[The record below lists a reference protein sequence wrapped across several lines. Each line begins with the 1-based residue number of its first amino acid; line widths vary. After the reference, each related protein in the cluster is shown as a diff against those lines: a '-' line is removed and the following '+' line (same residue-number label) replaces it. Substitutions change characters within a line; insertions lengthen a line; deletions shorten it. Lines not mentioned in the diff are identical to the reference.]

1 MNLEYIY
8 RQMVRVLHGD
18 IICINEE
25 GKIEA
30 CYGDMAALGNPLFT
44 DPEFLADICN
54 RKIRDYPEIF
64 CENDTIFYAV
74 ISLNDRFS
82 NSVGRKIIVGPVSVE
97 KRTKASEHYL
107 MEHHRISETTGFR
120 LSFCE
125 LKVFGSGV
133 LMLYHM
139 ITGKEMTLNDLWQK
153 NGIQETDII
162 EVKGQVSSTIF
173 ERQEQELPHNPY
185 DHYPLESEQL
195 LHPEY
200 YPEVI
205 PDDVSAMPEALQ
217 LEAHYHC
224 PATLGAT
231 GDTNRKIRTGYFA
244 GVSFLD
250 QQIEKIFQALKDEG
264 IFDNTLIIYTS
275 DHGDMLG
282 DHGLYSKGAMFYEQ
296 GVNVPLIVKFPHQ
309 TQGCR
314 SEDLVMLE
322 DMFSTI
328 YTAAGGDA
336 SFRPESLPLQGEKK
350 HEFAM
355 TEYRGC
361 GKFDLMG
368 FPHILHATMIRT
380 AEWKLNLYHDTCD
393 GQLFHLTEDPQ
404 EKNNLYHDPA
414 SAGKIMELMQMYL
427 RYDTER
433 DYNYNAERGGRSGI
447 PGFAK
452 AICEIKL

>member
-1 MNLEYIY
+1 M
-8 RQMVRVLHGD
+8 
-18 IICINEE
+18 
-25 GKIEA
+25 
-30 CYGDMAALGNPLFT
+30 
-44 DPEFLADICN
+44 
-54 RKIRDYPEIF
+54 
-64 CENDTIFYAV
+64 
-74 ISLNDRFS
+74 
-82 NSVGRKIIVGPVSVE
+82 
-97 KRTKASEHYL
+97 
-107 MEHHRISETTGFR
+107 
-120 LSFCE
+120 
-125 LKVFGSGV
+125 
-133 LMLYHM
+133 
-139 ITGKEMTLNDLWQK
+139 
-153 NGIQETDII
+153 
-162 EVKGQVSSTIF
+162 
-173 ERQEQELPHNPY
+173 
-185 DHYPLESEQL
+185 
-195 LHPEY
+195 
-200 YPEVI
+200 
-205 PDDVSAMPEALQ
+205 
-217 LEAHYHC
+217 
-224 PATLGAT
+224 
-231 GDTNRKIRTGYFA
+231 
-244 GVSFLD
+244 
-250 QQIEKIFQALKDEG
+250 
-264 IFDNTLIIYTS
+264 IIYTS

-393 GQLFHLTEDPQ
+393 GQLFHLAEDPQ

-414 SAGKIMELMQMYL
+414 CAGKIMELMQMYL